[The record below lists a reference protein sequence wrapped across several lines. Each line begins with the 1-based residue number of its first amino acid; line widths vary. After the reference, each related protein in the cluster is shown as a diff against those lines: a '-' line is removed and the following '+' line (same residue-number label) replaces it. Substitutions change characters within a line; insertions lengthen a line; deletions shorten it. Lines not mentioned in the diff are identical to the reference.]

1 MILDVSSRYWT
12 PAFSDNGDDIINF
25 ADAFQGKDLGVENLA
40 FEEEDR
46 NDKVK
51 DEDRVIKNEK
61 QAELRVVIFNNLP
74 FTIIISRRQRS
85 KEADNSAKKYNLT
98 RLIREIR

>member
-1 MILDVSSRYWT
+1 
-12 PAFSDNGDDIINF
+12 
-25 ADAFQGKDLGVENLA
+25 LGVENLA

-74 FTIIISRRQRS
+74 FTIIISRRQKS
-85 KEADNSAKKYNLT
+85 KKTNNNTRKYNLK
-98 RLIREIR
+98 RLVRGTK